1 MRGVGA
7 NLAGDGKFD
16 SLGEKNNSLFKIYS
30 IKQSDVTEL
39 PHSIVF

>member
-16 SLGEKNNSLFKIYS
+16 SLGKKNHSPFRIYL
-30 IKQSDVTEL
+30 IKQSNVTEL